1 MIWLLDETV
10 FPGFEGRKDEIL
22 VVAPCDDI
30 DDIDVVTRKQRLSV
44 RGNLRDLELGG
55 PGISQ
60 LLIVIADHD
69 QITQGRA
76 IKARKMG
83 GPRPAPS
90 ADDTNPKSF
99 RH

>member
-22 VVAPCDDI
+22 V
-30 DDIDVVTRKQRLSV
+30 VVTRKQRLSV

-83 GPRPAPS
+83 GPQPAPS